1 MPAQSAETVAV
12 SGLHARLRQLGAEY
26 YQERSTSKAHVYY
39 ARPLRRWLKVMRR
52 GESCRIEYWADCP
65 CSEM

>member
-1 MPAQSAETVAV
+1 MPAQRAELVPV

-26 YQERSTSKAHVYY
+26 YQARSTQKAHVYY
-39 ARPLRRWLKVMRR
+39 ARPLRKWLKVQRD
-52 GESCRIEYWADCP
+52 GVNCRVEYWADCP